1 MLSDAEQRRLAE
13 MESLLRA
20 ADPVFVRRFEDR
32 WRAARRWRLLALLA
46 IPVTVSMMFIGLALG
61 GIVAAVIGFLA
72 TGVAFGVWFSHRGTP
87 GCPARGDDR
96 A

>member
-20 ADPVFVRRFEDR
+20 ADPVFVRRFEER
-32 WRAARRWRLLALLA
+32 WRAPHRWRLVAMLA
-46 IPVTVSMMFIGLALG
+46 IPVTVLMTFIGLALG
-61 GIVAAVIGFLA
+61 SVVAAVIGLSA
-72 TGVAFGVWFSHRGTP
+72 TGVAFGLWLSHRGTP
-87 GCPARGDDR
+87 GFPARPDGR

>member
-13 MESLLRA
+13 IEALLRA

-32 WRAARRWRLLALLA
+32 WRSPRRLRLLAMLA
-46 IPVTVSMMFIGLALG
+46 IPVTVLMTFIGLAAG
-61 GIVAAVIGFLA
+61 SVVAAVIGLSA
-72 TGVAFGVWFSHRGTP
+72 TVGAIGVWFSHRATSGP
-87 GCPARGDDR
+87 PATRDDR

>member
-1 MLSDAEQRRLAE
+1 MLSDAEQRRLTE

-20 ADPVFVRRFEDR
+20 ADPVFVRRFENR
-32 WRAARRWRLLALLA
+32 WRAPRRWRLLAMLA

-61 GIVAAVIGFLA
+61 SVVAAVIGFSA
-72 TGVAFGVWFSHRGTP
+72 TGVASGVWFSRRETP